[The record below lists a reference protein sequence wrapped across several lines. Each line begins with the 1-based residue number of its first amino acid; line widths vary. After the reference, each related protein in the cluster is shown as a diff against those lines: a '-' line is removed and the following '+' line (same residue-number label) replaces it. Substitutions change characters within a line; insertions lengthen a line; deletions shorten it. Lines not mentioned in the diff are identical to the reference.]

1 MSLNWP
7 PAPSRRSVPGPPR
20 AERVDSAAGLPC
32 LPGQIGSLIAEG
44 RESGNTLA
52 RREVN
57 LELAG
62 FTAGDHGFVSFI
74 ASDEEAVRS
83 ALTEASISFTEH
95 PALLVKTPDRPGE
108 AAKIGRLL
116 EEAEVNIDAY
126 LPTSICGGE
135 VTVAISVDKID
146 DARRALG
153 ELVVG

>member
-1 MSLNWP
+1 MNIYTIDLKNQ
-7 PAPSRRSVPGPPR
+7 PGEF
-20 AERVDSAAGLPC
+20 AHLCDA
-32 LPGQIGSLIAEG
+32 
-44 RESGNTLA
+44 LA

-62 FTAGDHGFVSFI
+62 FTAGDHGFVSFT
-74 ASDEEAVRS
+74 ASDEDAARS

-116 EEAEVNIDAY
+116 SEAEVNIDAY

-153 ELVVG
+153 ELVVE